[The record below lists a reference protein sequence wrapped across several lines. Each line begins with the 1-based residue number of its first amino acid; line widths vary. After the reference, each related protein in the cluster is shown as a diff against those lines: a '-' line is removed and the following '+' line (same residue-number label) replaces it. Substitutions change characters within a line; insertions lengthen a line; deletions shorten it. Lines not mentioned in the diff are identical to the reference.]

1 MRVIQGERW
10 DMERVPRELELLT
23 QEAGAAGHAR
33 QVQLKLLEFSI
44 ETLVSLYGK
53 GTSLGYF

>member
-1 MRVIQGERW
+1 
-10 DMERVPRELELLT
+10 MERIPRELELLT